1 MASPN
6 VLLICCDDLAYGDLA
21 CHGNP
26 WVRTPRLDA
35 LFGESVRLTR
45 YYSGPMCSPAR
56 ACLMTGRY
64 NYRTGVV
71 DTSAGRAMMH
81 PDEVTVAEVLS
92 GAGYA
97 TGLFGKW
104 HLGDAYPLRP
114 MDQGFGE
121 AVWHRAGTIVQAET
135 LEENGY
141 FDPLLLHGGRVQKYA
156 GYCTDI
162 FATEAMRFIGEHRAR
177 PFFAYLAFNCPHTPL
192 QVDEAWAEPYRR
204 MGLPETFA
212 RIYGMVENIDANV
225 GRVLDHLAELG
236 LADDTI
242 VIFTS
247 DHGPCPSA
255 RHEGRDRYNAGL
267 RDRKGSVY
275 DGGLRVPCFVRW
287 PARLRGPAAVE
298 RIAHPIDMLPTLAD
312 ASGVSPPPGVAL
324 DGVSLLPL
332 LTGKIGAADWPDRHL
347 FFQLD
352 RMADVPRR
360 YGNYAVVT
368 QRHKLLPDRPGRS
381 VRLSPDHGDELYDLL
396 ADPAEQHD
404 LAAQQPELVASLR
417 GAYDRWF
424 DDVAS
429 SRGFEPPRIVL
440 DTPDGSATV
449 LSRQDWRGPGR
460 VHMQDHELGTWMVEI
475 SAPGVFDVT
484 LRIPRLA
491 EAQALGVAF
500 GGVQL
505 AANMPAGAT
514 AHTFEAVDLPAARG
528 EWHSWIEDAAGHRR
542 GVWTVQ
548 ITRHGAL

>member
-1 MASPN
+1 MPAPN
-6 VLLICCDDLAYGDLA
+6 VVLVCCDDLAYGDLA

-35 LFGESVRLTR
+35 LSRESVRLTR

-81 PDEVTVAEVLS
+81 PDEVTLAEVLS
-92 GAGYA
+92 AAGYA

-114 MDQGFGE
+114 MDQGFDE
-121 AVWHRAGTIVQAET
+121 ALWHRAGSVVQAET
-135 LEENGY
+135 LEDNGY
-141 FDPLLLHGGRVQKYA
+141 FDPLLLHGSALRRYA

-162 FATEAMRFIGEHRAR
+162 FAAEAMRFIGEQRSR

-192 QVDEAWAEPYRR
+192 QIGDSWVEPYRR

-225 GRVLDHLAELG
+225 GRVLDHLAGLG
-236 LADDTI
+236 LADNTV

-275 DGGLRVPCFVRW
+275 DGGLRVPCWVRW
-287 PARLRGPAAVE
+287 PARLRAPAAVE
-298 RIAHPIDMLPTLAD
+298 RIAHPIDVLPTLAE
-312 ASGVSPPPGVAL
+312 ACGVPLPSGVAV

-332 LTGKIGAADWPDRHL
+332 LSGDVGPEAWPDRSL

-360 YGNYAVVT
+360 YRNYAVIT
-368 QRHKLLPDRPGRS
+368 QRHKLLRPQPERSDRVP
-381 VRLSPDHGDELYDLL
+381 PEPGDELYDLL
-396 ADPAEQHD
+396 ADPAERHD
-404 LAAQQPELVASLR
+404 LAAQQPELVEALR

-424 DDVAS
+424 DDVGS
-429 SRGFEPPRIVL
+429 SRGFQPPRIVL

-449 LSRQDWRGPGR
+449 LSRQEWRGPGR
-460 VHMQDHELGTWMVEI
+460 VHMKDHELGSWMVEVI
-475 SAPGVFDVT
+475 ASGVFDVT
-484 LRIPRLA
+484 VRLPRLT
-491 EAQALGVAF
+491 EAGALGVAF
-500 GGVQL
+500 LGAERVVRL
-505 AANMPAGAT
+505 PAGAT
-514 AHTFEAVDLPAARG
+514 AHTFEAVELPAGRG
-528 EWHSWIEDAAGHRR
+528 DWQAWIEDAAGRRR
-542 GVWTVQ
+542 GVWAVEVA
-548 ITRHGAL
+548 RHGKG